1 MNKCI
6 LCVGLLIGLFAP
18 ELISQTMEHYESF
31 GEVIQSKETLTPSD
45 LAHKLTDA
53 DSVRVTLSAQVDKVC
68 QMKGCWMQ
76 VSDDQQSLFV
86 KFKDYG
92 FFVPKDI
99 AGKEVI
105 MEGIAFRQIT
115 SVEDLRHYAKD
126 AGQTQAE
133 IDKIVKPKEEISF
146 VANGVLVKK

>member
-1 MNKCI
+1 
-6 LCVGLLIGLFAP
+6 
-18 ELISQTMEHYESF
+18 MEEYESF
-31 GEVIQSKETLTPSD
+31 GEVIQSKEAIAPSD
-45 LAHKLTDA
+45 LIDKLNDA
-53 DSVRVTLSAQVDKVC
+53 DSVQVTLKAQVDEVC

-76 VSDDQQSLFV
+76 VSDDQHSLFV

-105 MEGIAFRQIT
+105 MEGIAFQQIT

-133 IDKIVKPKEEISF
+133 IDKIVDPKEEISF